1 MRATFNYTR
10 MKKAMREIQPR
21 IFRVG
26 SGWGL
31 GYRLVRLNSFVFLVE
46 LVLAS
51 VSAVLFYAPAL
62 FLQKLVEYL
71 EIDRNRENA
80 GWGWVYAVGLFSANA
95 VGFLGA
101 YYSPSRP

>member
-1 MRATFNYTR
+1 
-10 MKKAMREIQPR
+10 MREIQPR

-26 SGWGL
+26 SGFGL
-31 GYRLVRLNSFVFLVE
+31 GYRLVRVNASALLVE

-71 EIDRNRENA
+71 EIDRNRENP
-80 GWGWVYAVGLFSANA
+80 GWGWVYAIGLFLANA
-95 VGFLGA
+95 VSFLGA